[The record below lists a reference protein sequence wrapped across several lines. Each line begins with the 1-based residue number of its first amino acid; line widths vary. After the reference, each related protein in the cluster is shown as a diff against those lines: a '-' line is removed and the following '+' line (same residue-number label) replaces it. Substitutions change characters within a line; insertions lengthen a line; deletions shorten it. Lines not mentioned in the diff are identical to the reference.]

1 MASIV
6 GLSKISMPR
15 LEGLDTASAR
25 ELRNYL
31 YQMQEQLEYI
41 LSNLD
46 TENLSGNLQEK
57 LKWPSQSAAPTAP
70 PNG

>member
-31 YQMQEQLEYI
+31 YQEYI
-41 LSNLD
+41 LSNID

-57 LKWPSQSAAPTAP
+57 LK
-70 PNG
+70 

>member
-15 LEGLDTASAR
+15 MEELDTASAR

-31 YQMQEQLEYI
+31 YQMQEQLQYV
-41 LSNLD
+41 LCNLD
-46 TENLSGNLQEK
+46 VENMSEPLRARLNSIQ
-57 LKWPSQSAAPTAP
+57 
-70 PNG
+70 

>member
-1 MASIV
+1 MEVYRDVASIV

-31 YQMQEQLEYI
+31 YQMDKRKRGK
-41 LSNLD
+41 N
-46 TENLSGNLQEK
+46 T
-57 LKWPSQSAAPTAP
+57 WPVMI
-70 PNG
+70 

>member
-1 MASIV
+1 
-6 GLSKISMPR
+6 MPR

-31 YQMQEQLEYI
+31 YQMQEQLQYV

-46 TENLSGNLQEK
+46 MENLSEELRTRLQK
-57 LKWPSQSAAPTAP
+57 LP
-70 PNG
+70 